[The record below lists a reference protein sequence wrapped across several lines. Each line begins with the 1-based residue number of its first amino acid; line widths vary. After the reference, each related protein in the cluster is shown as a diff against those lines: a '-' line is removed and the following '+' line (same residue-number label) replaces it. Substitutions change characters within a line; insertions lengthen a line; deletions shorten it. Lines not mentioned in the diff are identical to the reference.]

1 MSKNKKTIYTNL
13 HVLFMREKDI
23 PIEVFEGDL
32 KDRTVSKVAWEP
44 NGNRFALIAHE
55 GLKTFVSFFQADKSE
70 IKELKTFERKNISHL
85 FWSPK
90 GRFIVL
96 AALIN
101 VQGEME
107 FWDGEE
113 LQLLG
118 TVEHYQAKE
127 VEWDPSGRY
136 VASTLS
142 YWRYQS
148 ENGFNLWD
156 FRGQPV
162 LKKTMERFKQFLWR
176 PRPPSLLSK
185 DQMKHIRRHL
195 KDYAIEF
202 DEIDAKLSGD
212 VAAKAEV
219 ERRKVH
225 KQWIDWCNIWQKRHS
240 KERDLRARLRGGGEE
255 DSTPVYSDDEKD
267 CERRAGDGQ
276 AEMEIEELEE
286 ELIEESVEVLV
297 D

>member
-1 MSKNKKTIYTNL
+1 
-13 HVLFMREKDI
+13 MREKDI

-32 KDRTVSKVAWEP
+32 KDRTVSKLEWEP
-44 NGNRFALIAHE
+44 SGNRFALIAQE
-55 GLKTFVSFFQADKSE
+55 GLKTFVSFFQVERSE
-70 IKELKTFERKNISHL
+70 IKELQTFERKNISHL

-96 AALIN
+96 AALQN

-107 FWDGEE
+107 FWDCEE

-118 TVEHYQAKE
+118 SAEHYQATE

-136 VASTLS
+136 VASSLS
-142 YWRYQS
+142 YWRYQT

-156 FRGQPV
+156 FKGQPV
-162 LKKTMERFKQFLWR
+162 LKKTMDRFKQFLWR
-176 PRPPSLLSK
+176 PRPPSLLNK
-185 DQMKHIRRHL
+185 EQMKQIRKRL
-195 KDYAIEF
+195 KDYADEF

-219 ERRKVH
+219 ERRKVL
-225 KQWIDWCNIWQKRHS
+225 KQWLDWCNVWASRHQQ
-240 KERDLRARLRGGGEE
+240 ERELRARIRSG
-255 DSTPVYSDDEKD
+255 DDNNPQYSDDEENQQDSSSGKY
-267 CERRAGDGQ
+267 EV
-276 AEMEIEELEE
+276 EEIEE
-286 ELIEESVEVLV
+286 ELIEETEELL